1 MVQIFLQQYLRQ
13 YNLRII
19 LKLYIM
25 TEVAVDQR
33 DARPRKPVSFTALF
47 KATVYVRI
55 TRIYDL
61 LTSKPISYT

>member
-33 DARPRKPVSFTALF
+33 DARARKPVSEVLLRFLRQLFT
-47 KATVYVRI
+47 
-55 TRIYDL
+55 
-61 LTSKPISYT
+61 SE